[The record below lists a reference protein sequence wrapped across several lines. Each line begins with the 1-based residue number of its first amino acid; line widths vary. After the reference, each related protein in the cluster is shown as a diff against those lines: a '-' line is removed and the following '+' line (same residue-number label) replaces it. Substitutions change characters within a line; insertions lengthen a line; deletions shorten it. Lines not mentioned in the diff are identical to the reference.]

1 MLPVMRY
8 LTPRNPSP
16 ISDRSKLRPCPAAQP
31 LLWPV
36 HLSLM
41 TSTLQVALPRP
52 PSAAEREPNWARL
65 ESPSTAV
72 VGE

>member
-8 LTPRNPSP
+8 LTPRNPSHV
-16 ISDRSKLRPCPAAQP
+16 SEKSQLRPCPATQP

-41 TSTLQVALPRP
+41 TSTLQVAL
-52 PSAAEREPNWARL
+52 L
-65 ESPSTAV
+65 
-72 VGE
+72 